1 MNATKPPVASRSF
14 LELTATD
21 LMSRPVMTIP
31 HEMSLGEAARL
42 LSNSN
47 IGGAPVVDAEGRCVG
62 VLSSSDFVTWA
73 GQEGEVTN
81 FIAPWGEIIDIG
93 DFPDNAIHNYMTAL
107 PIVVPPTAPISKLAQ
122 MMVEAHI
129 HCILV
134 VAEQD
139 QPCGIVTSTDVLAAV
154 AQVATESRLP
164 RTKTKIRRGTTANS
178 K

>member
-1 MNATKPPVASRSF
+1 MNATKPPAASRSF
-14 LELTATD
+14 LDLTAAD
-21 LMSRPVMTIP
+21 LMSRPVTTIP

-47 IGGAPVVDAEGRCVG
+47 ISGAPVVDEEGRCIG

-93 DFPDNAIHNYMTAL
+93 DFPDNAIHNYMTAQ
-107 PIVVPPTAPISKLAQ
+107 PIVVPPTAPITELAQ

-129 HCILV
+129 HRILV

-139 QPCGIVTSTDVLAAV
+139 QPCGIVTSTDILIAV
-154 AQVATESRLP
+154 AKAAAESRP
-164 RTKTKIRRGTTANS
+164 PKAKNKNRRGTKANS